1 MEDEFISKHD
11 LVVIRDFNK
20 DDSSFLFATW
30 LQGLYYGNYYLRE
43 IDKDTFFKCYHAIIE
58 SILQQKDTFIAVS
71 CLKEDEDVIL
81 GYAVCQPEILHWVF
95 IKDAWRKL
103 GLAKDL
109 IPKDIKFVTHLTE
122 VGANIK
128 PREWKFNPF
137 LI

>member
-1 MEDEFISKHD
+1 MDGEFISKND
-11 LVVIRDFNK
+11 LVTIRDFAEA
-20 DDSSFLFATW
+20 DSSFIFATW
-30 LQGLYYGNYYLRE
+30 LKGLYYGNYFFRE
-43 IDKDTFFKCYHAIIE
+43 IDKDTFFKCYHRVIE
-58 SILQQKDTFIAVS
+58 KILLKPESFIAVS

-81 GYAVCQPEILHWVF
+81 GYAVCEPEVLHWVF

-109 IPKDIKFVTHLTE
+109 VPKDIKYVTHLTE

-128 PREWKFNPF
+128 PKEWKFNPF